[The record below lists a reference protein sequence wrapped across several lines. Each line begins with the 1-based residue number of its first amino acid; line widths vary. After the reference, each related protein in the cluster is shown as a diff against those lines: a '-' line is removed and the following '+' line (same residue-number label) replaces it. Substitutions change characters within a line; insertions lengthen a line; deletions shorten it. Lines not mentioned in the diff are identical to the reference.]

1 MSPHERMREPAQGF
15 GALDQQ
21 AHLLAS
27 QQQPTLARDRRDT
40 LEHSSHGQTPHQ
52 RLFTVRKRLARAV
65 IRRPPRR
72 HRHQRAADW
81 KQNRAIAS
89 PHQPIHHH
97 LRDHGQNR

>member
-1 MSPHERMREPAQGF
+1 MREPAQGF

-52 RLFTVRKRLARAV
+52 RLFTVRKRL
-65 IRRPPRR
+65 
-72 HRHQRAADW
+72 
-81 KQNRAIAS
+81 
-89 PHQPIHHH
+89 
-97 LRDHGQNR
+97 